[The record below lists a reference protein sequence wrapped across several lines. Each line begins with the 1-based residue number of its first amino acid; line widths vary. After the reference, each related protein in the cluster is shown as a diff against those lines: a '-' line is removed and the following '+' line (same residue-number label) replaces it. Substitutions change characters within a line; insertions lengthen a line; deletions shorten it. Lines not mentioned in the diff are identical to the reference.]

1 MAKKRYR
8 PIKVN
13 CKKCGQMNENDVEL
27 VNIEEDFQGHDILT
41 FVCPKCKKIRLLCS
55 L

>member
-1 MAKKRYR
+1 MKRRFR

-13 CKKCGQMNENDVEL
+13 CKKCGLMDENDVEFIDIAEGVL
-27 VNIEEDFQGHDILT
+27 GEDILT